1 MFKYQLFDMNYDS
14 EMKKLKLLFE
24 ITDFLEVI
32 NKFTLKVYFHN
43 DVIEFNNSINQRDNT
58 VLFEIPVDNYLEQDK
73 KRITLKFLLFS
84 NEIFSRELGKV
95 ATEGD
100 ESNEKII
107 TFTTENST
115 YIAYGT
121 TKKFLLHRT
130 KKQLGIESQK
140 LEYLLLDNN
149 EEIQYSNKLSLLIKF
164 SQMEETLKS
173 AHLKHEKTG
182 LKIVSEKVRKNM
194 DGSYLINFNFENND
208 IISEGYWVLYA
219 ELNSNESKVVNKV
232 VNIDRI
238 SQFSEINNNFLNQTP
253 TMLEIKNELYK
264 LFPHRTREFNYGFKF
279 VKSRVN
285 GSIHQI
291 VKGESELYVDYMID
305 SLVLKNMTP
314 VKIEIFNEFIKQEIP
329 LVMNKKY
336 QLTNETILS
345 FSIGQAIVEEIR
357 SSNMIGKS
365 FGLNLCLVDKKSNQS
380 LKLRLDS
387 LIDVNSANLY
397 PKKEYFI
404 GGEEHTLGIGIKKNG
419 DIFLYTK
426 ILNNILS
433 NNLSI
438 RNGIFKFSIRTEQL
452 NNDEF
457 ASSLKSINVHVG
469 NEKFQSDFIYDDNI
483 INIKIDFKKKII
495 DKDKF
500 NDLNASRLILE
511 FCNESHQ
518 SIYKNIKVESLHQL
532 PTSFKA
538 GIFNSESDGAKF
550 SIFVDSKQKDVCIEK
565 RKLKEIE
572 KPLYKVKFY
581 IAKLL
586 AKVSNIIVPE
596 KKVWLIGENLG
607 EVAQDNGF
615 AFFEYCINDKK
626 RSNTYYVTKANNKN
640 MNQLFPY
647 KDNLVYYDT
656 FTHMYLYHKTKY
668 AIVAH
673 GLRDVIP
680 SYMHN
685 KFNRNPLPVI
695 YLQHGIIAMKRLFF
709 KKNSYNNQIKR
720 FIVSSDHE
728 KDIMIDEMGFDEQQI
743 AVTGLARYDKL
754 YDISSENTKERIIFV
769 MPTWREWLLNDRE
782 LFTNSSF
789 YKNYIDLL
797 TNTRLNEI
805 LKENSTKLLFLP
817 HFEIQKNYMD
827 LFDIDTQSNIA
838 LINPSEI
845 SVGEMIRKSN
855 ALITDYSSVA
865 FDYAYLNKPVLFFH
879 FDLNDYL
886 YKRGSYI
893 DLQDE
898 LFGQSYNS
906 VETLVG
912 GIEECIKKEFHISEM
927 NKLKTE
933 KYIAYKDKDNSKRI
947 FESIMSLVDC

>member
-1 MFKYQLFDMNYDS
+1 MFEYQLFDMNIDS
-14 EMKKLKLLFE
+14 KMQKLKLLFKITGLTKE
-24 ITDFLEVI
+24 ITEF
-32 NKFTLKVYFHN
+32 KLKIYFQN
-43 DVIEFNNSINQRDNT
+43 DVIEFNNSINQRENT
-58 VLFEIPVDNYLEQDK
+58 VLFEVPINNYLEKDK
-73 KRITLKFLLFS
+73 KRISLKFLLFS
-84 NEIFSRELGKV
+84 NETFSKKMGEV
-95 ATEGD
+95 ISETD
-100 ESNEKII
+100 ESNEKIV
-107 TFTTENST
+107 TFDSESST

-121 TKKFLLHRT
+121 TKKILLHQT

-140 LEYLLLDNN
+140 LEYVLLDKN
-149 EEIQYSNKLSLLIKF
+149 EEIQYSKKLSLLIKF
-164 SQMEETLKS
+164 SQIEEALKY
-173 AHLKHEKTG
+173 AYLKHEKTG
-182 LKIVSEKVRKNM
+182 LKIVAEEVRKNT

-208 IISEGYWVLYA
+208 IVSEGYWALYG
-219 ELNSNESKVVNKV
+219 ELNSNGSKV

-238 SQFSEINNNFLNQTP
+238 SQFSEINSSFLNQNP
-253 TMLEIKNELYK
+253 AMLEIKNELYQ

-279 VKSRVN
+279 VKNRVN
-285 GSIHQI
+285 GSIHQV
-291 VKGESELYVDYMID
+291 VKGESGLCIDYMID
-305 SLVLKNMTP
+305 SLFLKDMTP
-314 VKIEIFNEFIKQEIP
+314 LKIEIFNEFTKHEVP
-329 LVMNKKY
+329 LVINKKDY
-336 QLTNETILS
+336 ITNKSILS
-345 FSIGQAIVEEIR
+345 FSVGQPIVEEIR

-365 FGLNLCLVDKKSNQS
+365 FGLNLCLIDERSNQS

-404 GGEEHTLGIGIKKNG
+404 DGDEHTLGIGIKKNG

-426 ILNNILS
+426 ILNNILA
-433 NNLSI
+433 NHLSI
-438 RNGIFKFSIRTEQL
+438 RNGLLTFSIRTEQL

-457 ASSLKSINVHVG
+457 ASSLKSVNVHVE
-469 NEKFQSDFIYDDNI
+469 NEKIPSDYIFDGKI
-483 INIKIDFKKKII
+483 INIKIDFKNMLI
-495 DKDKF
+495 DKMKF
-500 NDLNASRLILE
+500 NNLNASRLILE
-511 FCNESHQ
+511 FCNKSNQ

-538 GIFNSESDGAKF
+538 GIFNSESDGMKF
-550 SIFVDSKQKDVCIEK
+550 SIFVDSKQKDVCIEN

-572 KPLYKVKFY
+572 KPLYKIKFHV
-581 IAKLL
+581 AKLL
-586 AKVSNIIVPE
+586 AKVSNIFAPE

-607 EVAQDNGF
+607 EVAQDNGL

-626 RSNTYYVTKANNKN
+626 RFNTYYVTKANNKN
-640 MNQLFPY
+640 MNQLLVY
-647 KDNLVYYDT
+647 KNNLVYYDT
-656 FTHMYLYHKTKY
+656 FAHMYLYHKAKY

-728 KDIMIDEMGFDEQQI
+728 KDIMMDEMGFNEQQI

-754 YDISSENTKERIIFV
+754 HDFSRENTNEKIIFV

-797 TNTRLNEI
+797 TNARLNEI

-838 LINPSEI
+838 LLNPREI
-845 SVGEMIRKSN
+845 SVGEMIRKSS

-893 DLQDE
+893 DLQDD

-906 VETLVG
+906 VEALTD
-912 GIEECIKKEFHISEM
+912 GIEDCIKEDFHISEM
-927 NKLKTE
+927 NKLRTE
-933 KYIAYKDKDNSKRI
+933 KYIAYKDKNNSKRI
-947 FESIMSLVDC
+947 FESIMSLMD